1 MTTRALARRKSATT
15 DTAAAI
21 AEARSRAIVMWAG
34 ERIAFDDLPER
45 IARTEQRAARDR
57 MYLAYLEAVD
67 RLNPLY
73 ERRLAEWT
81 APGNPIEAA
90 ARAGDDP
97 RELAVSLERF
107 SLNSETPYF
116 AALRRYLALIGI
128 EQGDATEADLWH
140 VVRGGEW
147 DGWFGARAVTAGLA
161 AAGRPAADHGDTT
174 GWRAA
179 ERQLAGGDAALHSV
193 DSVGAVAVG
202 GAFST
207 LVGSREWLVDELS
220 VDPDQAIAFADFATF
235 VRLWRLRRLIG
246 QLMYELRL
254 YSTDD
259 AALRRAY
266 HQGILSGVTG
276 VLVSEAEYLI
286 GLDGPLASAT
296 KIRSTLL
303 AGMLVEVLEQRS
315 GTHWWRDPASA
326 QLVDRIAQATT
337 REDVLAELGYDGL
350 DWRPVLR
357 QIRTRLIGEM
367 SGYGGPN
374 ITTRAGT
381 RKV

>member
-1 MTTRALARRKSATT
+1 VTTRALARRNAASVENDA
-15 DTAAAI
+15 DIAAAQAQAVVI
-21 AEARSRAIVMWAG
+21 WRG
-34 ERIAFDDLPER
+34 ERIPFAALPER
-45 IARTEQRAARDR
+45 IAQTEERAARDR
-57 MYLAYLEAVD
+57 LYLAYLEAVD

-73 ERRLAEWT
+73 KRRLSAWR
-81 APGNPIEAA
+81 ANGNPVEAA
-90 ARAGDDP
+90 AKAGNDP
-97 RELAVSLERF
+97 REFAVSLERF

-140 VVRGGEW
+140 AVRGTEW
-147 DGWFGARAVTAGLA
+147 DGWFGVREVSAAVA
-161 AAGRPAADHGDTT
+161 AVGRQAVESGELT

-179 ERQLAGGDAALHSV
+179 EWQLGGGHRAA
-193 DSVGAVAVG
+193 DSPGARAVI
-202 GAFST
+202 GAFATVVASP
-207 LVGSREWLVDELS
+207 EWLVDELR
-220 VDPDQAIAFADFATF
+220 VEAEQAVAFVDFATF
-235 VRLWRLRRLIG
+235 VRLWRMRRLIG

-254 YSTDD
+254 HATDD
-259 AALRRAY
+259 AALQRAY
-266 HQGILSGVTG
+266 HQGILSSMTG
-276 VLVSEAEYLI
+276 VMVSEAEYLVSI
-286 GLDGPLASAT
+286 DSPLASAT
-296 KIRSTLL
+296 KIESALL
-303 AGMLVEVLEQRS
+303 AGMMVEVLEQRH
-315 GTHWWRDPASA
+315 GLRWWRDAGSED
-326 QLVDRIAQATT
+326 LVARIGLAGS

>member
-1 MTTRALARRKSATT
+1 MTTRALARRKSAMPAS
-15 DTAAAI
+15 AAAI
-21 AEARSRAIVMWAG
+21 AEARSTAVVMWAG
-34 ERIAFDDLPER
+34 ERLAFDDLPER
-45 IARTEQRAARDR
+45 IARTEQRATRDR
-57 MYLAYLEAVD
+57 LYLAYLEAVD

-81 APGNPIEAA
+81 ASGNPIEAA
-90 ARAGDDP
+90 AKAGDDP

-107 SLNSETPYF
+107 SLISETPYY

-147 DGWFGARAVTAGLA
+147 DGWFGTRAVTAGLA

-179 ERQLAGGDAALHSV
+179 ERQLAGGDAAPE
-193 DSVGAVAVG
+193 SVGAAAVG
-202 GAFST
+202 RAFAT

-254 YSTDD
+254 YSTDE
-259 AALRRAY
+259 AALQRAY
-266 HQGILSGVTG
+266 HQGILSGATG

-315 GTHWWRDPASA
+315 GTQWWRDPASA
-326 QLVDRIAQATT
+326 QLVDRIGQATT
-337 REDVLAELGYDGL
+337 REDVLAELGYDDL

>member
-1 MTTRALARRKSATT
+1 MTTRALARRTSPTT
-15 DTAAAI
+15 DIDAEI
-21 AEARSRAIVMWAG
+21 AEARSQAVVIWRG
-34 ERIAFDDLPER
+34 ERIPFATLPER

-57 MYLAYLEAVD
+57 LYLAYLEAVD

-73 ERRLAEWT
+73 ERRLSAWT
-81 APGNPIEAA
+81 AGADPVDAA
-90 ARAGDDP
+90 AKAGHDP
-97 RELAVSLERF
+97 RALAVSLERF
-107 SLNSETPYF
+107 SLNSETPYY

-140 VVRGGEW
+140 AVRGTEW
-147 DGWFGARAVTAGLA
+147 DGWFGPREVSAAVAAVGRA
-161 AAGRPAADHGDTT
+161 PIDTGELT

-179 ERQLAGGDAALHSV
+179 EGQLAGAAEAS
-193 DSVGAVAVG
+193 DSPGAKAVR
-202 GAFST
+202 GAFAS
-207 LVGSREWLVDELS
+207 LVASPEWLVDELR
-220 VDPDQAIAFADFATF
+220 VDPDQAIAFVDFATF

-254 YSTDD
+254 FATDE
-259 AALRRAY
+259 AALQRAY
-266 HQGILSGVTG
+266 YQGVLSSMTG
-276 VLVSEAEYLI
+276 VMVPEAEYLVGI
-286 GLDGPLASAT
+286 QAPFASV
-296 KIRSTLL
+296 STIEAALL
-303 AGMLVEVLEQRS
+303 AAMLVEVLEQRH
-315 GTHWWRDPASA
+315 GTRWWRTPASEE
-326 QLVDRIAQATT
+326 LIDRIGQVGAT
-337 REDVLAELGYDGL
+337 EDVLAELGYDVL